1 MRKFSIVIAAVI
13 LLTSA
18 NSVEAHRPIFVEP
31 ESNAAREIAAKISNP
46 HVSWAIYA
54 QLSKVGEVNYYTF
67 EGMRG
72 ARVKIDLSV
81 PRIESERDFGV
92 AVALIGTGLGDNAA
106 GVPIALNAG
115 EGAIM
120 APDHLHDPTRIFH
133 EPITQTS
140 YWMRQSLVAQL
151 PQDGTYTIAIWN
163 PRGQTGKYVVAI
175 GDHEQFGLADLL
187 DLPRVW
193 IKVHSFFRDAGTD
206 FEDAFNVLF
215 LGIIVVGAGRWI
227 ERRVR

>member
-1 MRKFSIVIAAVI
+1 MRKFSIVFAIMI

-18 NSVEAHRPIFVEP
+18 TAVWAHKPIFVEP
-31 ESNAAREIAAKISNP
+31 SSNAARENAAKISNAD
-46 HVSWAIYA
+46 VSWAIYA

-67 EGMRG
+67 EGVRG

-92 AVALIGTGLGDNAA
+92 AVALIGTGLSDNAA

-115 EGAIM
+115 EGTIM

-133 EPITQTS
+133 EPFTQTS

-151 PQDGTYTIAIWN
+151 SQDGTYTIAVWN

-175 GDHEQFGLADLL
+175 GDREEFGFADLL
-187 DLPRVW
+187 DFPRVW
-193 IKVHSFFRDAGTD
+193 IKVHSFFRDTGTD
-206 FEDAFNVLF
+206 FENAFSVLF
-215 LGIIVVGAGRWI
+215 LGIIVISAGRWF
-227 ERRVR
+227 EGRFR